1 MGGLQILKARYF
13 QKSSQVSPSPL
24 TRSSEV
30 WNELNENFAVPDEY
44 LVSVFGD
51 RPDMV
56 QHPPHYTAGS
66 VECIDALESM
76 VMGYQDTVQAGLAWQ
91 AVKYIWRSPLKGNQA
106 QDLDKALFYLNRLRE
121 KVKE

>member
-1 MGGLQILKARYF
+1 M
-13 QKSSQVSPSPL
+13 
-24 TRSSEV
+24 SE
-30 WNELNENFAVPDEY
+30 ENFAVPDEY

-76 VMGYQDTVQAGLAWQ
+76 VMGYQDTVQAVWHGRRSSISGGL
-91 AVKYIWRSPLKGNQA
+91 RS
-106 QDLDKALFYLNRLRE
+106 
-121 KVKE
+121 KEIKHRTWTKHCFI